1 MFLVADTPFQKP
13 DLLRSRIGDVLRQ
26 ERKARGKT
34 LEELAKRANVSP
46 SHLSEIERGIKEA
59 SSEIIQ
65 SIHRSLGM
73 ELDDLL
79 QRTIQ
84 RPDTQVF
91 AVAA

>member
-1 MFLVADTPFQKP
+1 MFLVADTPSQKP

-34 LEELAKRANVSP
+34 LEELAKQANVSP